1 MSDMRAG
8 GSSCMSSEILCAGTP
23 HSCTSSLNFSAA
35 DVSRSEGGGG
45 WILGSDCWER
55 PWEVMPACE
64 SCEG

>member
-1 MSDMRAG
+1 
-8 GSSCMSSEILCAGTP
+8 MSSEILCAGTP